1 MTGVQTCALPIYAEA
16 DRRIAVQ
23 DPIKL
28 IIDNYPEDQIEE
40 FESPNHPQHPER
52 GSRKLSF
59 GKELWIERS
68 DFAEEPPKGY
78 RRLTLAT
85 ADKPAMP
92 VRLRHA
98 YVVQATSVEKD
109 ADGKITAVHAEYFP
123 ETKSGTDGANSIKT
137 KAAIHWLS
145 VKDALPATIRLY
157 DRLFTVPKPDAGEV
171 DFRELINKNS
181 KTVMQSYVEPSL
193 KDAKPE
199 DRFQFER
206 NGYYVAD
213 QKDFTPDNLVFNLA
227 VALKDTF
234 GK

>member
-1 MTGVQTCALPIYAEA
+1 MLDAEA

-98 YVVQATSVEKD
+98 YVVQATSVEKMP
-109 ADGKITAVHAEYFP
+109 TAR
-123 ETKSGTDGANSIKT
+123 S
-137 KAAIHWLS
+137 
-145 VKDALPATIRLY
+145 LP
-157 DRLFTVPKPDAGEV
+157 FTLNISRKLRVVPTAPTQSKP
-171 DFRELINKNS
+171 R
-181 KTVMQSYVEPSL
+181 QP
-193 KDAKPE
+193 
-199 DRFQFER
+199 
-206 NGYYVAD
+206 
-213 QKDFTPDNLVFNLA
+213 FT
-227 VALKDTF
+227 
-234 GK
+234 G